1 MATTIQAYQAYS
13 PRVTIERVMEM
24 ESVETYIEDRTGLND
39 STIHAVLRELHSAL
53 LFYARQ
59 GFSVRLDG
67 VGLFSPSID
76 KEGTFGINV
85 RSDKKLLLRFNE
97 KGKFYGKLRN
107 KDMIGKTEDDYIQR
121 WNDEHPDDKIKKK

>member
-1 MATTIQAYQAYS
+1 LPVPFSS
-13 PRVTIERVMEM
+13 P
-24 ESVETYIEDRTGLND
+24 
-39 STIHAVLRELHSAL
+39 
-53 LFYARQ
+53 RQ

-76 KEGTFGINV
+76 KKGTFSINV